1 MNSPEAHKYQLDFH
15 LLNEDLSP
23 VSDLLKKHGAE
34 TDSVTPL
41 KKVHLAYPVK
51 KQQYAFFGTAL
62 VSVNTEVLPA
72 LHRDLTLA
80 EGLLRFSLVK
90 PGKPQEE
97 RKPRSPKT
105 DKPTM
110 KSDALPTRIR
120 PFDDAAISNEALES
134 KLKEIS
140 Q

>member
-23 VSDLLKKHGAE
+23 VSTLLTKHGAE
-34 TDSVTPL
+34 TDSVTSL
-41 KKVHLAYPVK
+41 KKVRLAYPVK

-62 VSVNTEVLPA
+62 ISVNTEVLPA
-72 LHRDLTLA
+72 LNRDLTLA

-97 RKPRSPKT
+97 RKPRVLKT
-105 DKPTM
+105 DKPVA

-120 PFDDAAISNEALES
+120 SFDDTTLSNEALES
-134 KLKEIS
+134 KVKEIS